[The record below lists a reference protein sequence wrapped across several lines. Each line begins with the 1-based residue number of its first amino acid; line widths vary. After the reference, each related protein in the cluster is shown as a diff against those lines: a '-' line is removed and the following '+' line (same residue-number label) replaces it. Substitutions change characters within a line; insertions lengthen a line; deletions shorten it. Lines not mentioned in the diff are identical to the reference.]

1 MFKGLTRSLHR
12 LFADRVL
19 TVLRR
24 DSNSGGYVEDK
35 DYAEYLKTKK
45 KSKQ

>member
-24 DSNSGGYVEDK
+24 DNSSGVYVEDK
-35 DYAEYLKTKK
+35 DFAEYLKTREKK
-45 KSKQ
+45 

>member
-12 LFADRVL
+12 LFADRLL

-24 DSNSGGYVEDK
+24 DNNSGAYVEDK
-35 DYAEYLKTKK
+35 DFAEHLKTRKRK
-45 KSKQ
+45 

>member
-1 MFKGLTRSLHR
+1 MFKGLARSLHR

-24 DSNSGGYVEDK
+24 DSHSGAYVEDK
-35 DYAEYLKTKK
+35 DFAAYMKTRKK
-45 KSKQ
+45 K

>member
-12 LFADRVL
+12 LFAGRML

-24 DSNSGGYVEDK
+24 DQNSGAYVEDK
-35 DYAEYLKTKK
+35 DLAEVLKTRKK
-45 KSKQ
+45 K